1 LETVGPE
8 NETTRH
14 LVLPRWQLNVKRE
27 RGVLSGAIESSRMDG
42 HFVAAAASELSN
54 RTMRLAHSA
63 LKIEQQQ
70 RFIAWLAGSQED
82 VVLRES
88 EALMAL
94 LRSDVSLRPWSLE
107 IAKPTSHM
115 ADAATPQPPTAMVE
129 VLEGGGSSS
138 SSSQAE
144 LTADA
149 ATGAQRPTEALRHE
163 LSALVSDAALPV
175 GSALCEF
182 VDDFRDMYGQVAAAP
197 AERASAPS
205 AVPAAPSSSLWPL
218 PLPSLQLLQ
227 QLPQR
232 LWWRSRADHAP
243 AEGAPPPLQQVVT
256 RVHEVLTALEG
267 LLDEHLPLSLREDPR
282 AVGEGRRQL
291 AGQLHRSI
299 YAVLSPLYAAAQ
311 ATEISAL
318 AQSSHH
324 MRSLLP
330 CDLQLPP
337 PLWLVEPGDPSAVA
351 LRDCGPS
358 DPRLPYAIAVQLL
371 RTLTFYRTPEEKAK
385 VLLEACTPD
394 GL

>member
-1 LETVGPE
+1 MSFGLESA
-8 NETTRH
+8 
-14 LVLPRWQLNVKRE
+14 K
-27 RGVLSGAIESSRMDG
+27 I
-42 HFVAAAASELSN
+42 AAAASTTQGQAWSELSN

-94 LRSDVSLRPWSLE
+94 LRSDVSLRPCSLE

-129 VLEGGGSSS
+129 ALEGGGSSS
-138 SSSQAE
+138 SSSSS
-144 LTADA
+144 LA
-149 ATGAQRPTEALRHE
+149 ATRAQRPTEALRHD

-182 VDDFRDMYGQVAAAP
+182 VNDFRDMYGQV

-218 PLPSLQLLQ
+218 PLPSRQLWQ

-232 LWWRSRADHAP
+232 LWWHSRADNAP
-243 AEGAPPPLQQVVT
+243 AQGAPPPLQHVVT
-256 RVHEVLTALEG
+256 RVHEGLTALEG

-282 AVGEGRRQL
+282 TVGEVRRQL

-311 ATEISAL
+311 AAEISAL

-337 PLWLVEPGDPSAVA
+337 PLWLLEPDEPSVVA

-385 VLLEACTPD
+385 VCFLGRALLMASDCLLIAFLIACRCF
-394 GL
+394 LRRARK

>member
-1 LETVGPE
+1 MSFGLESA
-8 NETTRH
+8 
-14 LVLPRWQLNVKRE
+14 K
-27 RGVLSGAIESSRMDG
+27 I
-42 HFVAAAASELSN
+42 AAAASTTQGQAWSELSN

-94 LRSDVSLRPWSLE
+94 LRSDVSLRPCSLE

-129 VLEGGGSSS
+129 ALEGGGSSS
-138 SSSQAE
+138 SSSSLAAE
-144 LTADA
+144 STADA
-149 ATGAQRPTEALRHE
+149 ATRAQRPTEALRHD

-182 VDDFRDMYGQVAAAP
+182 VNDFRDMYGQV

-232 LWWRSRADHAP
+232 LWWHSRADNAP
-243 AEGAPPPLQQVVT
+243 AQGAPPPLQHVVT
-256 RVHEVLTALEG
+256 RVHEGLTALEG

-282 AVGEGRRQL
+282 TVGEVRRQL

-311 ATEISAL
+311 AAEISAL

-337 PLWLVEPGDPSAVA
+337 PLWCFFCRRSGTVDAVA
-351 LRDCGPS
+351 ACAAAQPRAAAALPPASRPPPAPAAAADLLQGAGAHELRVPAPVPPALLLALRG
-358 DPRLPYAIAVQLL
+358 RRGQLRVHL
-371 RTLTFYRTPEEKAK
+371 VPGA
-385 VLLEACTPD
+385 A
-394 GL
+394 G

>member
-1 LETVGPE
+1 
-8 NETTRH
+8 
-14 LVLPRWQLNVKRE
+14 LNVKRE

-129 VLEGGGSSS
+129 ALEGGGSSS
-138 SSSQAE
+138 SSSHAE

-197 AERASAPS
+197 WPVPVIDERERYVGAISKTTLLKFLDR
-205 AVPAAPSSSLWPL
+205 SS
-218 PLPSLQLLQ
+218 
-227 QLPQR
+227 
-232 LWWRSRADHAP
+232 D
-243 AEGAPPPLQQVVT
+243 
-256 RVHEVLTALEG
+256 
-267 LLDEHLPLSLREDPR
+267 
-282 AVGEGRRQL
+282 
-291 AGQLHRSI
+291 
-299 YAVLSPLYAAAQ
+299 
-311 ATEISAL
+311 
-318 AQSSHH
+318 
-324 MRSLLP
+324 
-330 CDLQLPP
+330 
-337 PLWLVEPGDPSAVA
+337 
-351 LRDCGPS
+351 
-358 DPRLPYAIAVQLL
+358 
-371 RTLTFYRTPEEKAK
+371 
-385 VLLEACTPD
+385 
-394 GL
+394 